1 MNYLIGAGGHGQVV
15 LGICELM
22 NWQIDSFIDNK
33 VTASSVRKIPC
44 IDPDHVSV
52 RNEDQVLISIGDNAA
67 RKRIAS
73 SLSCRFFTAIHPS
86 VMKDRTVDIAEG
98 TVVMAGVVI
107 NANSIIGKHVILNT
121 ASVIDHDCVIGDFSH
136 ISPNATLCG
145 NVHIGEGTHI
155 GAGAVIIPGVKIGKG
170 CMVGAGAVVIRDV
183 ADYLMVAG
191 NPAREF
197 KKLEQF

>member
-22 NWQIDSFIDNK
+22 NWRIDSFIDNK
-33 VTASSVRKIPC
+33 ITASL
-44 IDPDHVSV
+44 V
-52 RNEDQVLISIGDNAA
+52 RNVPCSHPDKRDILDGDQVLISIGDNAA

-73 SLSCRFFTAIHPS
+73 SLNCKFFTAIHPS
-86 VMKDRTVDIAEG
+86 VVKDSSISIAEG
-98 TVVMAGVVI
+98 TVAMAGVVI

-121 ASVIDHDCVIGDFSH
+121 SCVIDHDCIVGDFSH
-136 ISPNATLCG
+136 ISPNVTLCG
-145 NVHIGEGTHI
+145 NVHIGEGTHV

-170 CMVGAGAVVIRDV
+170 CMVGAGAVVLRDV
-183 ADYLMVAG
+183 ADYMMVAG

-197 KKLEQF
+197 KKLDQF

>member
-1 MNYLIGAGGHGQVV
+1 MKYLIGAGGHGQVI

-22 NWQIDSFIDNK
+22 NWQIDSFLDNK
-33 VTASSVRKIPC
+33 VTTSEVRRVPC
-44 IDPDHVSV
+44 THPDHVSILD
-52 RNEDQVLISIGDNAA
+52 EDQVLISIGDNAA

-73 SLSCRFFTAIHPS
+73 SMSCKFFTAIHPNS
-86 VMKDRTVDIAEG
+86 TKDRTVAIGEG

-121 ASVIDHDCVIGDFSH
+121 SAVIDHDCIIGDFSH

-145 NVHIGEGTHI
+145 NVQIGEGTHV

-170 CMVGAGAVVIRDV
+170 CMVGAGAVVLRDV
-183 ADYLMVAG
+183 ADYIMVAG
-191 NPAREF
+191 NPARQF
-197 KKLEQF
+197 KKLDPF

>member
-1 MNYLIGAGGHGQVV
+1 MNYLIGAGGHGQVI
-15 LGICELM
+15 LGICELI
-22 NWQIDSFIDNK
+22 NWRIDSFIDNK
-33 VTASSVRKIPC
+33 VTLSEVRNIPC
-44 IDPDHVSV
+44 KHPDHVSI
-52 RNEDQVLISIGDNAA
+52 REEDQVLISIGDNAA
-67 RKRIAS
+67 RKRISA
-73 SLSCRFFTAIHPS
+73 SLSCNFYTAVHPS
-86 VMKDRTVDIAEG
+86 VIKDRTVAIAEG

-121 ASVIDHDCVIGDFSH
+121 SSVIDHDCIIGDFSH

-170 CMVGAGAVVIRDV
+170 CMVGAGAVVLRDV
-183 ADYLMVAG
+183 ADYIMVAG

-197 KKLEQF
+197 KKLGQF